1 MLTLDENCAHNAVNG
16 NANSRLAHLVG
27 ALRGRHNPEKTIVA
41 VLTGY
46 FDASGAPD
54 QGSVLVVS
62 GFIAFESFWLE
73 FEDRWNAVLR
83 DAGITCFHMNEFINC
98 KGEFEG
104 WKQKQK
110 KRERLLEK
118 LGGIIVRTVLRSYA
132 CVVVLE
138 DWNKANQEYELAE
151 NDLQPYA
158 LAGWDCVLRILGWSK
173 DHLYNP
179 LFVFEHGDKH
189 QFSLI
194 RRVDQDLGVIIRTG
208 LKKPN
213 AKKPNE
219 PAIVQLQSA
228 DFAAWQILNLNRE
241 FEAGYRRTH
250 EIEQVIEPWLWATF
264 NRLFVAVPYDHGNFS
279 LQKNRPWDRY
289 RSERSSLVRLCED
302 YHVARRIKSNG
313 S

>member
-1 MLTLDENCAHNAVNG
+1 
-16 NANSRLAHLVG
+16 
-27 ALRGRHNPEKTIVA
+27 VA

-54 QGSVLVVS
+54 QGSALVVG

-73 FEDRWNAVLR
+73 FENRWNAALR
-83 DAGITCFHMNEFINC
+83 EAGITCFHMSEFINR

-104 WKQKQK
+104 WKQK
-110 KRERLLEK
+110 KRERLLDK
-118 LGGIIVRTVLRSYA
+118 LGRIIVRTVLRSYA
-132 CVVVLE
+132 CVVILD

-151 NDLQPYA
+151 SDLQPYA
-158 LAGWDCVLRILGWSK
+158 LAGWDCVQRVLGWGN

-189 QFSLI
+189 QFNLMK
-194 RRVDQDLGVIIRTG
+194 RVDRDFGVIIRTG

-219 PAIVQLQSA
+219 PAMVQLQSA

-241 FEAGYRRTH
+241 FEAGYRQTH
-250 EIEQVIEPWLWATF
+250 EIEQAIEPWLWATF
-264 NRLFVAVPYDHGNFS
+264 NRLFFAVPYDHGHFS
-279 LQKNRPWDRY
+279 LQRDHPWNRY
-289 RSERSSLVRLCED
+289 RSGKSSLVKLCED
-302 YHVARRIKSNG
+302 YHVARRTCSHG
-313 S
+313 